1 MSNDGSGETELMC
14 KLILAFAAY
23 QCDICR
29 NQNALF
35 WSVYLYDNDFSFM
48 IKEIAYINWPGF
60 MVSAQ
65 VMFNPASLATETNKN
80 IEILHQQSSIVKYFW
95 KEITKVLINIRFS
108 HDEVENS
115 SMTYEKIFLAKCF
128 FSKQGHLTCAVSV

>member
-1 MSNDGSGETELMC
+1 
-14 KLILAFAAY
+14 
-23 QCDICR
+23 
-29 NQNALF
+29 
-35 WSVYLYDNDFSFM
+35 
-48 IKEIAYINWPGF
+48 

-65 VMFNPASLATETNKN
+65 VMLKPACLATETNKN

-95 KEITKVLINIRFS
+95 KEITEVLINIRFS